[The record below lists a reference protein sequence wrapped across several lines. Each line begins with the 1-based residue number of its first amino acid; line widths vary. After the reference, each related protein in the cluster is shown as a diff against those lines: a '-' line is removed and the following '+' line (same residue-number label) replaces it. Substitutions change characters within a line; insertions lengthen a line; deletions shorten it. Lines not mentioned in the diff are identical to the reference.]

1 MSKTIRNERTKGY
14 LDKLQ
19 TERRT
24 RKVIR
29 CMKADDMVCDPYQT
43 SSDEYE

>member
-14 LDKLQ
+14 LDKVQ

-24 RKVIR
+24 KKIIR
-29 CMKADDMVCDPYQT
+29 CLKADKMFCEFDLAIIN
-43 SSDEYE
+43 EFE

>member
-14 LDKLQ
+14 LDKVQ

-24 RKVIR
+24 RKIIR
-29 CMKADDMVCDPYQT
+29 CLKADKMVC
-43 SSDEYE
+43 EYDLDIINEFE

>member
-19 TERRT
+19 AERRT
-24 RKVIR
+24 RKAIR
-29 CMKADDMVCDPYQT
+29 CMKADDMICDPYNK
-43 SSDEYE
+43 SDEEFE

>member
-24 RKVIR
+24 RKLIR
-29 CMKADDMVCDPYQT
+29 CLKADELFCDLENIN
-43 SSDEYE
+43 DNNE